1 MKLYRVTHTTL
12 YRYTQTVHGSLNE
25 VRIQPRLLPHQRVSD
40 FVMRVEP
47 EVRYRSEAMDA
58 FGNHVS
64 ILDIDRHH
72 LELQITSVAEVAC
85 VPVGHDKLDCSVFSL
100 RDVRARLRRQTTSAA
115 LEARCLAQ
123 TSPLLPAW
131 PELPEQLGLSDVD
144 LDALTVAEFGRLLS
158 RAIFEQFEYRPGHTE
173 VSTPLQKVL
182 HDRVGVCQDFAHLA
196 IVCARARGIPA
207 RYVSGYMETL
217 PPPGVERLIGAD
229 ATHAWFALYDPKCGW
244 LEFDP
249 TNDTIP
255 DYRYITIGWGR
266 DYSDVA
272 PIRGV
277 VRGGGIGH
285 ELSVA
290 VDVER
295 LIDS

>member
-1 MKLYRVTHTTL
+1 MNVYRVTHTTQ

-25 VRIQPRLLPHQRVSD
+25 VRIRPRLLPDQQVND

-47 EVRYRSEAMDA
+47 DARYCSEAMDA
-58 FGNHVS
+58 YGNHVS
-64 ILDIDRHH
+64 VLDIDRHH
-72 LELQITSVAEVAC
+72 LDLQITSVVEVVRA
-85 VPVGHDKLDCSVFSL
+85 PVQVDRGVFSGSSL
-100 RDVRARLRRQTTSAA
+100 RDVQRQLRLQTTSVA
-115 LEARCLAQ
+115 LEARCLTQA
-123 TSPLLPAW
+123 SPLLPVW
-131 PELPEQLGLSDVD
+131 PDLSELLGLSDIDD
-144 LDALTVAEFGRLLS
+144 LSVAEYGRLLS
-158 RAIFEQFEYRPGHTE
+158 QVIFEQFEYRPGYTE
-173 VSTPLQKVL
+173 VSTPLQTVL
-182 HDRVGVCQDFAHLA
+182 RDRVGVCQDFAHVA

-207 RYVSGYMETL
+207 RYISGYLETL
-217 PPPGVERLIGAD
+217 PPPGVARLVGAD
-229 ATHAWFALYDPKCGW
+229 ATHAWFALYDPKAGW

-255 DYRYITIGWGR
+255 DHRYISIGWGR

-295 LIDS
+295 LVGA